1 MIADAKIRESILE
14 KHIFNLSCRVNY
26 MRCLVQAKLF
36 SYFCFM
42 SCFFFRCV
50 SIYKN
55 TTKQLIEFSYL
66 IFTIQ
71 QPRSEAKTQH
81 RSHLI
86 TLIQIYFTKSP
97 LCSSKLNVV
106 NVDIHAVVLSVPRKR
121 NSPIHT
127 LQKMFPCCGVNQK
140 VKRENPSCSFLYATK
155 ILGRFFF
162 NEISC

>member
-1 MIADAKIRESILE
+1 M
-14 KHIFNLSCRVNY
+14 F
-26 MRCLVQAKLF
+26 LF
-36 SYFCFM
+36 YELF
-42 SCFFFRCV
+42 FFFRCV
-50 SIYKN
+50 SIYKSALN

-155 ILGRFFF
+155 LLGRFFSMKF
-162 NEISC
+162 LVKFYKMLMYFFDVWVASP